1 MRRASAREERLMS
14 ETKSIRPRRRFWGWG
29 NESDELLPAEVAIVK
44 GMMAR
49 LGTAAAGLPAPPRE
63 EDFSLA
69 APRIAPPASLAACF
83 SATPH
88 DRLTHSYGKSFAD
101 SVRMWNREVSSPP
114 DWVAFPDDEQAI
126 ADILDWAGR
135 ENVAVVPF
143 GGGSSVCGGVEP
155 AVGASY
161 RAVVSL
167 DLERLG
173 RVLEVDRASRSARI
187 QAGVYG
193 PELEAQIRPHGLTLR
208 HFPQSFVFSTLGGWI
223 VTRSG
228 GHYATLY
235 THIDEFVQAVRMVSP
250 AGVLETRRLPGS
262 GAGPDANR
270 LVTGS
275 EGVLGVVTEAWMRL
289 QDRPRF
295 RASASVRFGDLPAAA
310 DCVRALSQSGLHPT
324 NCRLLDAAEVAFAG
338 VGDGRSPMLVLG
350 FESADHDLHA
360 WMGRALE
367 LARDS
372 GGEYDAD
379 AVERSMRSTATDGEG
394 EHRKGAAG
402 QWRDAFIRMP
412 YWRDPMVGAGAIL
425 DTFESAITW
434 DRFAEFYRGVRDEIA
449 STIRRVT
456 GRPGSVSCR
465 FTHVY
470 PDGPAPYFT
479 YAALGSETGDL
490 ASSLAAWREIKLAC
504 NEVVTRLGG
513 TVTHHHAVGRD
524 HRSGYERESSPLYRD
539 ALVAAKA
546 SLDPHGIL
554 NPGVLIDPRSRAVG
568 ITGALGPQ
576 SR

>member
-1 MRRASAREERLMS
+1 MS
-14 ETKSIRPRRRFWGWG
+14 ETKSLRPRRRFWGWG
-29 NESDELLPAEVAIVK
+29 NETDELLPTEIAIIK

-49 LGTAAAGLPAPPRE
+49 LGVAATELPPPPRE
-63 EDFSLA
+63 TEFALARPRVDPPRSLA
-69 APRIAPPASLAACF
+69 DSF
-83 SATPH
+83 SGTPH

-101 SVRMWNREVSSPP
+101 SVRMWNRDVVNPP
-114 DWVAFPDDEQAI
+114 DWVAFPENEQAI

-135 ENVAVVPF
+135 DNVAVVPYS
-143 GGGSSVCGGVEP
+143 GGSSVCGGVEP

-161 RAVVSL
+161 TAVVSL
-167 DLERLG
+167 DLERLD

-187 QAGVYG
+187 QAGVFG
-193 PELEAQIRPHGLTLR
+193 PDLEAQIRPHGLTLR

-262 GAGPDANR
+262 GAGPDPNR

-295 RASASVRFGDLPAAA
+295 RASASVRFQDVLTAAN
-310 DCVRALSQSGLHPT
+310 CVRALSQSGLHPT

-338 VGDGRSPMLVLG
+338 VGDRKSPMLVLG
-350 FESADHDLHA
+350 FESADHDLHP

-367 LARDS
+367 LARDF
-372 GGEYDAD
+372 GGEYDAES
-379 AVERSMRSTATDGEG
+379 VERSMRVATTDDAS

-402 QWRDAFIRMP
+402 EWRDAFIRMP

-425 DTFESAITW
+425 DTFETAITW
-434 DRFAEFYRGVRDEIA
+434 DRFEAFYEGVRTEVA
-449 STIRRVT
+449 SAIRRAT

-479 YAALGSETGDL
+479 YAALGSDRCDL
-490 ASSLAAWREIKLAC
+490 ASSLAAWREIKLAS

-513 TVTHHHAVGRD
+513 TATHHHAVGRD

-539 ALVAAKA
+539 ALAAAKA
-546 SLDPHGIL
+546 SLDPRGIL
-554 NPGVLIDPRSRAVG
+554 NPGVLIDPRDRPVG
-568 ITGALGPQ
+568 ITGALEPR

>member
-1 MRRASAREERLMS
+1 
-14 ETKSIRPRRRFWGWG
+14 
-29 NESDELLPAEVAIVK
+29 
-44 GMMAR
+44 MAR
-49 LGTAAAGLPAPPRE
+49 LGVLATELPTPPVEGDFALPAPRVTPPQ
-63 EDFSLA
+63 SLA
-69 APRIAPPASLAACF
+69 DAF
-83 SATPH
+83 SSTPH

-101 SVRMWNREVSSPP
+101 SVRMWNRDVRNPP
-114 DWVAFPDDEQAI
+114 DWVVFPESEQAV

-155 AVGASY
+155 AVGAGY
-161 RAVVSL
+161 RAAVSL
-167 DLERLG
+167 DLERFN
-173 RVLEVDRASRSARI
+173 RVLEVDRTSRSARI
-187 QAGVYG
+187 QGGILG

-208 HFPQSFVFSTLGGWI
+208 HFPQSFQFSTLGGWI

-270 LVTGS
+270 LVAGS
-275 EGVLGVVTEAWMRL
+275 EGVLGIVTEAWMRL

-295 RASASVRFGDLPAAA
+295 RASASVRFGDVLVAAN
-310 DCVRALSQSGLHPT
+310 CVRALAQSGLNPS
-324 NCRLLDAAEVAFAG
+324 NCRMLDPAEVAFAG
-338 VGDGRSPMLVLG
+338 VGDRRSPMLVLG
-350 FESADHDLHA
+350 FESADHELHA

-367 LARDS
+367 LARDF
-372 GGEYDAD
+372 GGEYDAQ
-379 AVERSMRSTATDGEG
+379 AVERSMRVSDADDEG

-425 DTFESAITW
+425 DTFETAITW
-434 DRFAEFYRGVRDEIA
+434 DRFEEFYRGVLEEVA
-449 STIRRVT
+449 STIQRVT

-479 YAALGSETGDL
+479 YAALGSDRGDL
-490 ASSLAAWREIKLAC
+490 ASSLAAWREIKLAT
-504 NEVVTRLGG
+504 NDVVTRLGG
-513 TVTHHHAVGRD
+513 TVTHHHSVGRD
-524 HRSGYERESSPLYRD
+524 HRSGYERESSPPYRA
-539 ALVAAKA
+539 ALAAAKA
-546 SLDPHGIL
+546 SLDPRGIL
-554 NPGVLIDPRSRAVG
+554 NPGVLIDPHDRPVG
-568 ITGALGPQ
+568 ITGALE
-576 SR
+576 SRAR